1 MSLGRAKLTVE
12 TSEVGE
18 KEGGRKREEGR
29 KEGREDKVYRKHV
42 YGKFIYVIHV
52 IFWWGM

>member
-18 KEGGRKREEGR
+18 KEGGRKREEER